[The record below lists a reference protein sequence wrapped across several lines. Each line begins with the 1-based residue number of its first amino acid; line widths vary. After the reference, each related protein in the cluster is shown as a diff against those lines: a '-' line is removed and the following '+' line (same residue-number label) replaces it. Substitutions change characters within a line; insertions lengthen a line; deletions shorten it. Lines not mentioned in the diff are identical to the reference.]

1 MLCTRLDEDYRKNET
16 NKVIENKILEIV
28 KYFQM

>member
-16 NKVIENKILEIV
+16 NEIIENKILEIV